1 MRGND
6 FMSASKKKK
15 LRSENTAKLTE
26 RQIAEQKEAKKI
38 KLYSII
44 FAVVLVAMVVVAI
57 VVGVNRSIEASGVH
71 EKNTV
76 AVTVGEHPI
85 SNAELSY
92 YYIDYANNYANTYGS
107 YLSLF
112 GIDPSV
118 ALDKQVIDEE
128 TGETWADNFISEAAS
143 SVQAIYALADAAE
156 AEGFTLPQ
164 EQQDQ
169 VDIMS
174 NNLDSYASIYGYSN
188 TDAFLKA
195 QYGNGAS
202 KEGYM
207 EYYQR
212 NLLASAY
219 QTNHQEN
226 LTYTDDQIR
235 EADNADPVKYS
246 SYSFAQYHIPVS
258 KFLTGGTTD
267 ESGNTTYTAE
277 EREAAIAA
285 AKVAIAPLTDSE
297 INTVDA
303 LNEAIAAM
311 DINAGTEASST
322 VYTDQ
327 ASTGINSYLSGWVT
341 AENREPGDV
350 TCIEIP
356 GTVKDENGEDL
367 ETITA
372 FYVVLFTGK
381 NDNEVELVNVR
392 HILVSFEGDAQEDG
406 TYSEEVK
413 EAARASAEEILNEWK
428 SGDATEDSFAAL
440 ANEKSTD
447 TGSNTNG
454 GLYEDV
460 YPGQMVTAFNDWCFD
475 SARKSGDTGI
485 VETTYGYHVIYYV
498 GTTGQTYRD
507 YQIVN
512 ELISSDM
519 EAWSQELL
527 ESYSIT
533 MGDTSYMRKDI
544 VLSN

>member
-1 MRGND
+1 
-6 FMSASKKKK
+6 MSASKKKK

-76 AVTVGEHPI
+76 AATVGEHQI

-118 ALDKQVIDEE
+118 ALDKQVVNEE

-143 SVQAIYALADAAE
+143 SVQTIYALADAAE

-285 AKVAIAPLTDSE
+285 AKIAIAPLTDSE

-311 DINAGTEASST
+311 EINAGTEASST

-327 ASTGINSYLSGWVT
+327 ASTGINSYLTDWVT

-527 ESYSIT
+527 ESYTVT

>member
-1 MRGND
+1 
-6 FMSASKKKK
+6 MSASKKKK

-26 RQIAEQKEAKKI
+26 RQIAEQKEAKKL

-44 FAVVLVAMVVVAI
+44 FAVVLVAMVVAAI
-57 VVGVNRSIEASGVH
+57 AVGVNRSIEASGIH

-76 AVTVGEHPI
+76 AATVGEHQI

-92 YYIDYANNYANTYGS
+92 YYIDYVNNYANTYGS

-164 EQQDQ
+164 EEQDQ

-188 TDAFLKA
+188 TDAFLKE

-219 QTNHQEN
+219 QTYHQES
-226 LTYTDDQIR
+226 LTYTAEQIR
-235 EADNADPVKYS
+235 EADSQDPAKYS
-246 SYSFAQYHIPVS
+246 SYSYAQYHIPVT
-258 KFLTGGTTD
+258 KYLTGGTTD

-277 EREAAIAA
+277 ERESAIAA
-285 AKVAIAPLTDSE
+285 AKIAIAPLTDSE

-311 DINAGTEASST
+311 EINAGAEASST

-327 ASTGINSYLSGWVT
+327 ASTGINSYLTGWVT

-440 ANEKSTD
+440 ANEKSAD

-485 VETTYGYHVIYYV
+485 VETTYGYHVMYYV

-527 ESYSIT
+527 ESYTVT

>member
-1 MRGND
+1 
-6 FMSASKKKK
+6 MSASKKKK

-76 AVTVGEHPI
+76 AATVGEHQI

-92 YYIDYANNYANTYGS
+92 YYIDYVNNYANTYGS

-285 AKVAIAPLTDSE
+285 AKIAIAPLTDSE

-475 SARKSGDTGI
+475 STRKSGDTGI

-527 ESYSIT
+527 ESYTVT

>member
-1 MRGND
+1 
-6 FMSASKKKK
+6 MSASKKKK

-26 RQIAEQKEAKKI
+26 RQIAEQKEAKKL
-38 KLYSII
+38 KFYSII
-44 FAVVLVAMVVVAI
+44 FVVVLVAMVVAAI
-57 VVGVNRSIEASGVH
+57 AVGVNRSIEASGVH

-76 AVTVGEHPI
+76 AATVGEHQI

-92 YYIDYANNYANTYGS
+92 YYIDYVNNYANTYGS

-219 QTNHQEN
+219 QTNHQES

-267 ESGNTTYTAE
+267 ENGNTTYTAE

-485 VETTYGYHVIYYV
+485 VETTYGYHVLYYV

-527 ESYSIT
+527 ESYTVT

>member
-1 MRGND
+1 
-6 FMSASKKKK
+6 MSASKKKK

-76 AVTVGEHPI
+76 AVTVGEHQI

-143 SVQAIYALADAAE
+143 SVQTIYALADAAE

-285 AKVAIAPLTDSE
+285 AKIAIAPLTDSE

-311 DINAGTEASST
+311 EINAGTEASST

-327 ASTGINSYLSGWVT
+327 ASTGINSYLTDWVT

-527 ESYSIT
+527 ESYTIT

>member
-1 MRGND
+1 
-6 FMSASKKKK
+6 MSASKKKK

-76 AVTVGEHPI
+76 AATVGEHQI

-92 YYIDYANNYANTYGS
+92 YYIDYVNNYANTYGS

-143 SVQAIYALADAAE
+143 SVQTIYALADAAE

-285 AKVAIAPLTDSE
+285 AKIAIAPLTDSE

-311 DINAGTEASST
+311 EINAATEASST

-327 ASTGINSYLSGWVT
+327 ASTGINSYLTDWVT

-485 VETTYGYHVIYYV
+485 VETTYGYHVLYYV

-527 ESYSIT
+527 ESYTVT

>member
-1 MRGND
+1 
-6 FMSASKKKK
+6 MSASKKKK

-76 AVTVGEHPI
+76 AATVGEHQI

-92 YYIDYANNYANTYGS
+92 YYIDYVNNYANTYGS

-143 SVQAIYALADAAE
+143 SVQTIYALADAAE

-267 ESGNTTYTAE
+267 ENGNTTYTAE

-311 DINAGTEASST
+311 EINAGAEASST

-327 ASTGINSYLSGWVT
+327 ASTGINSYLTDWVT

-485 VETTYGYHVIYYV
+485 VETTYGYHVLYYV

-527 ESYSIT
+527 ESYTVT

>member
-1 MRGND
+1 
-6 FMSASKKKK
+6 MSASKKKK

-71 EKNTV
+71 EKSTV
-76 AVTVGEHPI
+76 AATVGEHQI

-92 YYIDYANNYANTYGS
+92 YYIDYVNNYANTYGS

-143 SVQAIYALADAAE
+143 SVQTIYALADAAE

-285 AKVAIAPLTDSE
+285 AKTAIAPLTDSE

-527 ESYSIT
+527 ESYTVT

>member
-1 MRGND
+1 
-6 FMSASKKKK
+6 MSASKKKK

-76 AVTVGEHPI
+76 AATVGEHQI

-92 YYIDYANNYANTYGS
+92 YYIDYVNNYANTYGS

-143 SVQAIYALADAAE
+143 SVQTIYALADAAE

-285 AKVAIAPLTDSE
+285 AKIAIAPLTDSE

-311 DINAGTEASST
+311 EINAGAEASST

-327 ASTGINSYLSGWVT
+327 ASTGINSYLTDWVT

-413 EAARASAEEILNEWK
+413 ETARASAEEILNEWK

-527 ESYSIT
+527 ESYTVT

>member
-1 MRGND
+1 
-6 FMSASKKKK
+6 MSASKKKK

-26 RQIAEQKEAKKI
+26 RQIAEQKEAKKL

-44 FAVVLVAMVVVAI
+44 FVVVLVAMVVAAI
-57 VVGVNRSIEASGVH
+57 AVGVNRSIEASGVH

-76 AVTVGEHPI
+76 AATVGEHQI

-92 YYIDYANNYANTYGS
+92 YYIDYVNNYANTYGS

-267 ESGNTTYTAE
+267 ENGNTTYTAE

-327 ASTGINSYLSGWVT
+327 ASTGINSYLSSWVT

-485 VETTYGYHVIYYV
+485 VETTYGYHVLYYV

-527 ESYSIT
+527 ESYTVT

>member
-76 AVTVGEHPI
+76 AATVGEHQI

-92 YYIDYANNYANTYGS
+92 YYIDYVNNYANTYGS

-143 SVQAIYALADAAE
+143 SVQTIYALADAAE

-285 AKVAIAPLTDSE
+285 AKIAIAPLTDSE

-311 DINAGTEASST
+311 EINAGTEASST

-327 ASTGINSYLSGWVT
+327 ASTGINSYLTDWVT

-413 EAARASAEEILNEWK
+413 EAARASAEEILDEWK

-485 VETTYGYHVIYYV
+485 VETTYGYHVLYYV

-527 ESYSIT
+527 ESYTVT

>member
-1 MRGND
+1 
-6 FMSASKKKK
+6 MSASKKKK

-26 RQIAEQKEAKKI
+26 RQIAEQKEAKKL

-44 FAVVLVAMVVVAI
+44 FVVVLVAMVVAAI
-57 VVGVNRSIEASGVH
+57 AVGINRSIEASGVH

-76 AVTVGEHPI
+76 AATVGEHQI

-92 YYIDYANNYANTYGS
+92 YYIDYVNNYANTYGS

-118 ALDKQVIDEE
+118 ALDKQVVDEE

-164 EQQDQ
+164 EEQEQI
-169 VDIMS
+169 DIMAS
-174 NNLDSYASIYGYSN
+174 NLDAYASIYGYSS

-207 EYYQR
+207 EYYRR

-219 QTNHQEN
+219 QTYHQDN

-285 AKVAIAPLTDSE
+285 AKAAIAPLTDSE

-311 DINAGTEASST
+311 EINAGTEASST
-322 VYTDQ
+322 VYTNQ

-406 TYSEEVK
+406 TYSEEVR

-485 VETTYGYHVIYYV
+485 VETTYGYHVMYYV

-519 EAWSQELL
+519 EAWSQELM
-527 ESYSIT
+527 ESYTVT

>member
-1 MRGND
+1 
-6 FMSASKKKK
+6 MSASKKKK

-26 RQIAEQKEAKKI
+26 RQIAEQKEAKKL

-44 FAVVLVAMVVVAI
+44 FAVVLVAMVVAAI
-57 VVGVNRSIEASGVH
+57 AVGVNRSIEASGVH

-76 AVTVGEHPI
+76 AATVGEHQI

-92 YYIDYANNYANTYGS
+92 YYIDYVNNYANTYGS

-219 QTNHQEN
+219 QTYHQES
-226 LTYTDDQIR
+226 LTYTAEQIR
-235 EADNADPVKYS
+235 EADSQDPAKYS
-246 SYSFAQYHIPVS
+246 SYSYAQYHIPVT
-258 KFLTGGTTD
+258 KYLTGGTTD

-285 AKVAIAPLTDSE
+285 AKIAIAPLTDSE

-311 DINAGTEASST
+311 EINAGAEASST

-327 ASTGINSYLSGWVT
+327 ASTGINSYLTGWVT

-413 EAARASAEEILNEWK
+413 EAARASVEEILNEWK

-440 ANEKSTD
+440 ANEKSAD

-485 VETTYGYHVIYYV
+485 VETTYGYHVMYYV

-527 ESYSIT
+527 ESYTVT

>member
-1 MRGND
+1 
-6 FMSASKKKK
+6 MSASKKKK

-57 VVGVNRSIEASGVH
+57 VVGVNRSIETSGVH

-76 AVTVGEHPI
+76 AATVGEHQI

-92 YYIDYANNYANTYGS
+92 YYIDYVNNYANTYGS

-143 SVQAIYALADAAE
+143 SVQTIYALADAAE

-285 AKVAIAPLTDSE
+285 AKIAIAPLTDSE

-311 DINAGTEASST
+311 EINAGAEASST

-485 VETTYGYHVIYYV
+485 VETTYGYHVMYYV

-527 ESYSIT
+527 ESYTVT
-533 MGDTSYMRKDI
+533 MGNTSYMRKDI

>member
-1 MRGND
+1 
-6 FMSASKKKK
+6 MSASKKKK

-26 RQIAEQKEAKKI
+26 RQIAEQKEAKKL

-44 FAVVLVAMVVVAI
+44 FVVVLVAMVVAAI
-57 VVGVNRSIEASGVH
+57 AVGINRSIEASGVH

-76 AVTVGEHPI
+76 AATVGEHQI

-92 YYIDYANNYANTYGS
+92 YYIDYVNNYANTYGS

-164 EQQDQ
+164 EEQEQI
-169 VDIMS
+169 DIMAS
-174 NNLDSYASIYGYSN
+174 NLDAYASIYGYSS

-219 QTNHQEN
+219 QTFHQEN

-285 AKVAIAPLTDSE
+285 AKLAIAPLTDSE

-311 DINAGTEASST
+311 EINAGTEASST

-485 VETTYGYHVIYYV
+485 VETTYGYHVMYYV

-527 ESYSIT
+527 ESYTVT

>member
-1 MRGND
+1 
-6 FMSASKKKK
+6 MSASKKKK

-26 RQIAEQKEAKKI
+26 RQIAEQKEAKKL

-44 FAVVLVAMVVVAI
+44 FVVVLVAMVVAAI
-57 VVGVNRSIEASGVH
+57 AVGINRSIEASGVH

-76 AVTVGEHPI
+76 AATVGEHQI

-92 YYIDYANNYANTYGS
+92 YYIDYVNNYANTYGS

-164 EQQDQ
+164 EEQKQI
-169 VDIMS
+169 DIMAS
-174 NNLDSYASIYGYSN
+174 NLDAYASIYGYSS

-219 QTNHQEN
+219 QTYHQEN

-246 SYSFAQYHIPVS
+246 SYSFAQYYIPVS

-285 AKVAIAPLTDSE
+285 AKIAIAPLTDSE

-311 DINAGTEASST
+311 EINAGTEASST

-327 ASTGINSYLSGWVT
+327 ASTGINSYLSSWVT

-413 EAARASAEEILNEWK
+413 EAARASAEEILSEWK

-485 VETTYGYHVIYYV
+485 VETTYGYHVMYFV

-527 ESYSIT
+527 ESYTVT

-544 VLSN
+544 VLGN